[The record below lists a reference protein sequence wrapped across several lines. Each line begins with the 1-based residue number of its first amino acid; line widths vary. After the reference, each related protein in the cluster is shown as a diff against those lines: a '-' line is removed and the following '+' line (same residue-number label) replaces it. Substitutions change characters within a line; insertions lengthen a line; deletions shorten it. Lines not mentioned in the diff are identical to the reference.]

1 MALYDY
7 DLFVIGGGSGGVR
20 AARMSAGYGAK
31 VAVAEEYRWGGTC
44 VIRGCVPKKLLVY
57 ASHVHEEIADAAG
70 FGWTIPEAQFSW
82 PKLIE
87 NKDKEI
93 ARLSRIYVDLLTKSK
108 VQVIEARARLVDRH
122 TVELDGR
129 RVTAKTILLATG
141 GKPERPQ
148 IPGIEHSITSN
159 EAFHLPHLP
168 KRVAVVGGGYIA
180 LEFAGIFNGLGAKVH
195 LLYRGDTVLR
205 GFDNDV
211 RAFVSEEVRKKG
223 IDLRVNTDVES
234 IEQAVGHL
242 QVKLKGGVVL
252 EVDQIL
258 YATGRVPNTGD
269 MGLEAAGVDVDK
281 KGVIRVDGHSRTSVE
296 NIYAIGDCT
305 DRLNLTPVAI
315 KEAMAFADTVFGGK
329 PWVMD
334 HSNVAHAVF
343 SQPSVATVGLS
354 ETAARSEGRR
364 LDIYKTSFRP
374 LKATLSGSSER
385 TFMKL
390 VVDRSSQVVLGV
402 HMVGADAAEIIQSI
416 AIAVKMGATKAQFDQ
431 TVALH
436 PTAAEEFVTMRTPE
450 PEPVE
455 PGLEDMQAAGE

>member
-57 ASHVHEEIADAAG
+57 ASHIHDEIADAAG
-70 FGWTIPEAQFSW
+70 FGWTIPEAHFSW

-87 NKDKEI
+87 NKDREI
-93 ARLSRIYVDLLTKSK
+93 ARLSGIYVDLLTKSK
-108 VQVIEARARLVDRH
+108 VQVIEARARLIDQH
-122 TVELDGR
+122 TVEVEGR
-129 RVTAKTILLATG
+129 RISAKYILVATG
-141 GKPERPQ
+141 GRPERPH

-180 LEFAGIFNGLGAKVH
+180 LEFAGIFNGLGAKTH
-195 LLYRGDTVLR
+195 LLYRGAPVLR
-205 GFDNDV
+205 GFDDDV
-211 RAFVSEEVRKKG
+211 RAFISEEIKKKG
-223 IDLRVNTDVES
+223 VDLRTRTDVEA
-234 IEQAVGHL
+234 IEKTGTHL
-242 QVKLKGGVVL
+242 KLKLKGGDTL
-252 EVDQIL
+252 EVDQVL
-258 YATGRVPNTGD
+258 YATGRAPNTLD
-269 MGLEAAGVDVDK
+269 LGLERVGVDVDRN
-281 KGVIRVDGHSRTSVE
+281 GVIRVDGHSRTSID

-329 PWVMD
+329 AWAMD

-343 SQPSVATVGLS
+343 SQPSVATVGMS
-354 ETAARSEGRR
+354 ENEARSDGRR
-364 LDIYKTSFRP
+364 LDIYKTSFKP
-374 LKATLSGSSER
+374 LKGTLSGSSER
-385 TFMKL
+385 MFMKL
-390 VVDRSSQVVLGV
+390 VVDRESQVVLGV
-402 HMVGADAAEIIQSI
+402 HMVGADAAEIIQSL
-416 AIAVKMGATKAQFDQ
+416 AVAVKMGATKAQFDQ

-455 PGLEDMQAAGE
+455 PAMQAAGE

>member
-31 VAVAEEYRWGGTC
+31 VAIAEEYRWGGTC

-57 ASHVHEEIADAAG
+57 ASHVHDDIRDAAG
-70 FGWTIPEAQFSW
+70 FGWTIPEAEFSW

-93 ARLSRIYVDLLTKSK
+93 GRLSRIYVDLLLKAK
-108 VQVIEARARLVDRH
+108 VEVFEARARLVDRH

-129 RVTAKTILLATG
+129 RITAKHILLATG
-141 GKPERPQ
+141 GRPERPQ

-180 LEFAGIFNGLGAKVH
+180 LEFAGIFNGLGAKTH
-195 LLYRGDTVLR
+195 LLYRGAPVLR
-205 GFDNDV
+205 GFDDDV
-211 RAFVSEEVRKKG
+211 RNFVSEEIKKKG
-223 IDLRVNTDVES
+223 IDLRVKTEVEA
-234 IEQAVGHL
+234 IEQHGTHL
-242 QVKLKGGVVL
+242 RVKLKGGDTL
-252 EVDQIL
+252 DVDQVL
-258 YATGRVPNTGD
+258 YATGRVPNTGAL
-269 MGLEAAGVDVDK
+269 GLKEAGVEADHR
-281 KGVIRVDGHSRTSVE
+281 GVIRVDGHSKTSVD

-329 PWVMD
+329 PWAMD

-343 SQPSVATVGLS
+343 SQPSVATVGMS
-354 ETAARSEGRR
+354 ENAARSDGRR
-364 LDIYKTSFRP
+364 LDIYKANFKP
-374 LKATLSGSSER
+374 LKHTLSGSTER
-385 TFMKL
+385 VLMKL
-390 VVDRSSQVVLGV
+390 VVDRDSQVVLGV

-455 PGLEDMQAAGE
+455 PGLAAMEA

>member
-31 VAVAEEYRWGGTC
+31 VAIAEEYRWGGTC

-57 ASHVHEEIADAAG
+57 ASHVHDEIADAAG
-70 FGWTIPEAQFSW
+70 FGWTIPAAQFSW

-93 ARLSRIYVDLLTKSK
+93 ARLSAIYVDLLKKSK

-122 TVELDGR
+122 TVEVDGR
-129 RVTAKTILLATG
+129 RVTAQTILVATG
-141 GKPERPQ
+141 GRPERPQ
-148 IPGIEHSITSN
+148 LPGIEHSITSN
-159 EAFHLPHLP
+159 EAFHLPHMP

-195 LLYRGDTVLR
+195 LLYRGAPVLR
-205 GFDNDV
+205 GFDDDV
-211 RAFVSEEVRKKG
+211 RAFVTEEVKKKG
-223 IDLRVNTDVES
+223 IDLCVNAEVEA
-234 IEQAVGHL
+234 IEKTGAHL
-242 QVKLKGGVVL
+242 KVKLKGGATL
-252 EVDQIL
+252 EVDQVL
-258 YATGRVPNTGD
+258 YATGRVPNTRD
-269 MGLEAAGVDVDK
+269 MGLETVGVDLDR
-281 KGVIRVDGHSRTSVE
+281 KGVIQVDGHSRTSVD

-305 DRLNLTPVAI
+305 DRLALTPVAI

-329 PWVMD
+329 SWAMD
-334 HSNVAHAVF
+334 HNNVAHAVF
-343 SQPSVATVGLS
+343 SQPPVATVGMS
-354 ETAARSEGRR
+354 ENAARSEGRR
-364 LDIYKTSFRP
+364 LDIYKTSFKA
-374 LKATLSGSSER
+374 LKHTLSGSSER

-390 VVDRSSQVVLGV
+390 VVDRDSQVVLGV
-402 HMVGADAAEIIQSI
+402 HMVGADAPEIIQSL
-416 AIAVKMGATKAQFDQ
+416 AVAVKMGATKSQFDQ

-455 PGLEDMQAAGE
+455 PGLEAMEA

>member
-31 VAVAEEYRWGGTC
+31 VAIAEEYRWGGTC

-57 ASHVHEEIADAAG
+57 ASHVHDEIAEAAG
-70 FGWTIPEAQFSW
+70 FGWTIPAAQFSW

-93 ARLSRIYVDLLTKSK
+93 ARLSAIYVDLLKKSK
-108 VQVIEARARLVDRH
+108 VQVIDGRARVIDPH
-122 TVELDGR
+122 TVAVDGR
-129 RVTAKTILLATG
+129 RVTAKIILIATG
-141 GKPERPQ
+141 GRPERPA

-180 LEFAGIFNGLGAKVH
+180 LEFGGIFNGLGAKTDI
-195 LLYRGDTVLR
+195 LYRGAPVLR
-205 GFDNDV
+205 GFDDDV
-211 RAFVSEEVRKKG
+211 RGFVTEEIKKKG
-223 IDLRVNTDVES
+223 IDLRLKTDVEA
-234 IEQAVGHL
+234 IEQHGTHL
-242 QVKLKGGVVL
+242 RLKLTGGQTL
-252 EVDQIL
+252 DVDQVL
-258 YATGRVPNTGD
+258 YATGRWPNTHD
-269 MGLEAAGVDVDK
+269 MGLEAAGVDLDK
-281 KGVIRVDGHSRTSVE
+281 RGVIRVDGHSKTAVD

-305 DRLNLTPVAI
+305 DRVALTPVAI

-329 PWVMD
+329 TWAMD

-343 SQPSVATVGLS
+343 SQPPVAAVGMS
-354 ETAARSEGRR
+354 ENEARSDGRR
-364 LDIYKTSFRP
+364 LDIYKTSFKA
-374 LKATLSGSSER
+374 LKHTLSGSTER

-390 VVDRSSQVVLGV
+390 VVDRGSQVVLGV
-402 HMVGADAAEIIQSI
+402 HMVGADAPEIIQSI

-455 PGLEDMQAAGE
+455 PGLEAMEA

>member
-31 VAVAEEYRWGGTC
+31 VAIAEEYRWGGTC

-57 ASHVHEEIADAAG
+57 ASHVHDEIADAAG

-93 ARLSRIYVDLLTKSK
+93 ARLSAIYVDLLKKSK
-108 VQVIEARARLVDRH
+108 VQVIEARARVAGPH
-122 TVELDGR
+122 TVEVDGR
-129 RVTAKTILLATG
+129 RITAKFILVATG
-141 GKPERPQ
+141 GHPERPN
-148 IPGIEHSITSN
+148 IPGIEYSITSN

-180 LEFAGIFNGLGAKVH
+180 LEFAGIFNGLGARTH
-195 LLYRGDTVLR
+195 LLYRGAPVLR
-205 GFDNDV
+205 GFDDDV
-211 RAFVSEEVRKKG
+211 RNFVSEEIKKKG
-223 IDLRVNTDVES
+223 IELRTKTDVAA
-234 IEQAVGHL
+234 IEPHGTHL
-242 QVKLKGGVVL
+242 RLKLIGGDIL
-252 EVDQIL
+252 DVDQVL
-258 YATGRVPNTGD
+258 YATGRVPNTRD
-269 MGLEAAGVDVDK
+269 MGLETIGVDLDR
-281 KGVIRVDGHSRTSVE
+281 KGIIRVDGHSKTSVDD
-296 NIYAIGDCT
+296 IYAIGDCT

-329 PWVMD
+329 SWAMD

-343 SQPSVATVGLS
+343 SQPSVATVGMS
-354 ETAARSEGRR
+354 ENEAHSDGRR
-364 LDIYKTSFRP
+364 LDIYKTNFKP
-374 LKATLSGSSER
+374 LKATLSGSTER
-385 TFMKL
+385 VFMKL
-390 VVDRSSQVVLGV
+390 VVDRDSQVVLGV

-455 PGLEDMQAAGE
+455 PGLEAMEA

>member
-31 VAVAEEYRWGGTC
+31 VAIAEEYRWGGTC

-57 ASHVHEEIADAAG
+57 ASHVHDEIADAAG

-93 ARLSRIYVDLLTKSK
+93 ARLSAIYVELLKKSK
-108 VQVIEARARLVDRH
+108 VQVIEARARVAGPH

-129 RVTAKTILLATG
+129 RITAKFILVATG
-141 GKPERPQ
+141 GHPERPN

-180 LEFAGIFNGLGAKVH
+180 LEFAGIFNGLGARTHV
-195 LLYRGDTVLR
+195 LYRGAPVLR
-205 GFDNDV
+205 GFDDDV
-211 RAFVSEEVRKKG
+211 RNFVSEEIKKKG
-223 IDLRVNTDVES
+223 IDLRTKTDVAA
-234 IEQAVGHL
+234 IEQHGTHL
-242 QVKLKGGVVL
+242 RLKLGGGDTL
-252 EVDQIL
+252 DVDQVL
-258 YATGRVPNTGD
+258 YATGRIPNTRD
-269 MGLEAAGVDVDK
+269 MGLEAVGVALDR
-281 KGVIRVDGHSRTSVE
+281 KGIIRVDGHSKTSVDS
-296 NIYAIGDCT
+296 IYAIGDCT

-329 PWVMD
+329 SWAMD

-343 SQPSVATVGLS
+343 SQPSVATVGMS
-354 ETAARSEGRR
+354 ENEARSDGRR
-364 LDIYKTSFRP
+364 LDIYKTNFKS
-374 LKATLSGSSER
+374 LKATLSGSTER
-385 TFMKL
+385 VFMKL
-390 VVDRSSQVVLGV
+390 VVDRDSQVVLGV

-416 AIAVKMGATKAQFDQ
+416 AIAVKIGATKAQFDQ

-455 PGLEDMQAAGE
+455 PGLEAMEA

>member
-1 MALYDY
+1 MAQYDY

-31 VAVAEEYRWGGTC
+31 VAIAEEYRWGGTC

-57 ASHVHEEIADAAG
+57 ASHVHDEIRDAAG
-70 FGWTIPEAQFSW
+70 FGWTIPEASFSW

-87 NKDKEI
+87 NKDREI
-93 ARLSRIYVDLLTKSK
+93 ARLSGIYVDLLTKSK
-108 VQVIEARARLVDRH
+108 VQVIEARARVVDPH
-122 TVELDGR
+122 TVEVDGR
-129 RVTAKTILLATG
+129 RVTAKYILIATG
-141 GKPERPQ
+141 GRPERPT

-159 EAFHLPHLP
+159 EAFHLEHLP

-180 LEFAGIFNGLGAKVH
+180 LEFAGIFNGLGAKTH
-195 LLYRGDTVLR
+195 LLYRGAPVLR
-205 GFDNDV
+205 GFDEDV
-211 RAFVSEEVRKKG
+211 RVFITEEIRKKG
-223 IDLRVNTDVES
+223 VDLRTKTDVEA
-234 IEQAVGHL
+234 IEKAGAHL
-242 QVKLKGGVVL
+242 NLKLKSGETL
-252 EVDQIL
+252 EVDQVL
-258 YATGRVPNTGD
+258 YATGRVPNTQD
-269 MGLEAAGVDVDK
+269 MGLETVGVDVDR
-281 KGVIRVDGHSRTSVE
+281 KGIIRVDGHSKTSVD

-329 PWVMD
+329 PWAMD

-343 SQPSVATVGLS
+343 SQPAVAQVGMS
-354 ETAARSEGRR
+354 ENGARSGGRR
-364 LDIYKTSFRP
+364 LDIYKTSFRA
-374 LKATLSGSSER
+374 LKNTLSGSTER

-390 VVDRSSQVVLGV
+390 VVDRDSQIVVGV
-402 HMVGADAAEIIQSI
+402 HMVGPDAAEIIQSL
-416 AIAVKMGATKAQFDQ
+416 AVAVKIGATKAQFDQ

-455 PGLEDMQAAGE
+455 PALQAAGE

>member
-31 VAVAEEYRWGGTC
+31 VAIAEEYRWGGTC

-57 ASHVHEEIADAAG
+57 ASHVHDEIRDAAG
-70 FGWTIPEAQFSW
+70 FGWTIPEASFSW

-93 ARLSRIYVDLLTKSK
+93 ARLSGIYVDLLKKSK
-108 VQVIEARARLVDRH
+108 VAVIEARARVVDRH
-122 TVELDGR
+122 TVEVDGR
-129 RVTAKTILLATG
+129 RVTAKVILVATG
-141 GKPERPQ
+141 GRPERPQ
-148 IPGIEHSITSN
+148 LPGIEHSITSN
-159 EAFHLPHLP
+159 EAFHLQHLP

-180 LEFAGIFNGLGAKVH
+180 AEFAGIFNGFGAKTH
-195 LLYRGDTVLR
+195 LLYRGAPILR
-205 GFDNDV
+205 GFDDDL
-211 RAFVSEEVRKKG
+211 RAFVSEELTKKG
-223 IDLRVNTDVES
+223 IDLRTNTEVAA
-234 IEQAVGHL
+234 IEKSGGHL
-242 QVKLKGGVVL
+242 KVTLKSGDAL

-258 YATGRVPNTGD
+258 YATGRVPNTAD
-269 MGLEAAGVDVDK
+269 MGLEAAGVDLDK

-296 NIYAIGDCT
+296 TIYAIGDCT

-329 PWVMD
+329 PWAMD

-343 SQPSVATVGLS
+343 SQPSVATVGMS
-354 ETAARSEGRR
+354 ENAARSEGRR
-364 LDIYKTSFRP
+364 LDIYKTSFKP
-374 LKATLSGSSER
+374 LKGTLSGSTER
-385 TFMKL
+385 MFMKL
-390 VVDRSSQVVLGV
+390 VVDRGTQVVLGV

-436 PTAAEEFVTMRTPE
+436 PTAAEEFVTMRIPE
-450 PEPVE
+450 PEPIE
-455 PGLEDMQAAGE
+455 PGLEEMQAVGE

>member
-31 VAVAEEYRWGGTC
+31 VAIAEEYRWGGTC

-57 ASHVHEEIADAAG
+57 ASHVHDEIADAAG
-70 FGWTIPEAQFSW
+70 FGWTIPEAHFSW

-93 ARLSRIYVDLLTKSK
+93 ARLSGIYVDLLARSK
-108 VQVIEARARLVDRH
+108 VQVIEARARMVDRH

-129 RVTAKTILLATG
+129 RVTAQHILVATG
-141 GKPERPQ
+141 GRPERPKL
-148 IPGIEHSITSN
+148 PGIEHSITSN

-205 GFDNDV
+205 GFDDDV
-211 RAFVSEEVRKKG
+211 RRFVTDEIKKKG
-223 IDLRVNTDVES
+223 IDLRVMTDVEE
-234 IEQAVGHL
+234 IEKAGAAL
-242 QVKLKGGVVL
+242 RVKLNGGAAL
-252 EVDQIL
+252 EVDQVL
-258 YATGRVPNTGD
+258 YATGRVPNTAD
-269 MGLEAAGVDVDK
+269 MGLEAAGVDVDR

-343 SQPSVATVGLS
+343 SQPQVATVGMS
-354 ETAARSEGRR
+354 EIAARSEGRR
-364 LDIYKTSFRP
+364 LDIYKTGFKS
-374 LKATLSGSSER
+374 LKATLSGSTER
-385 TFMKL
+385 VFMKL
-390 VVDRSSQVVLGV
+390 VVDRGSQVVLGV
-402 HMVGADAAEIIQSI
+402 HMVGDAAAEIIQSI

-455 PGLEDMQAAGE
+455 PGLEPAAE